1 MSQLFHPIEEET
13 TPGYYAQNFLRVRTG
28 QVASDLKPSNILV
41 GIEDKGVI
49 EEMVE
54 DERSDPAPTKQVG
67 DRLIYL
73 SRNFGELR
81 GVPREPKISD
91 FGLAVPSPGP
101 HYHPI
106 QPDLF
111 QAPEV
116 ILCAG
121 WSFPADIWNL
131 GVMIWDLLER
141 QTLFQAIDPA
151 DGEYRAELHLQEMVA
166 LLGSPPPELLRR
178 GRATSEYFSPKGLL
192 LATHIS
198 TRRNLSLADTITVMD
213 GEDKRKFL
221 KFVGRMLTWLPEDRA
236 TAKDLLSDPWLKF

>member
-1 MSQLFHPIEEET
+1 
-13 TPGYYAQNFLRVRTG
+13 
-28 QVASDLKPSNILV
+28 
-41 GIEDKGVI
+41 
-49 EEMVE
+49 MVE

-131 GVMIWDLLER
+131 GVMVSCQPFLSFHAVYKQSAPTDAPGWGGYIR
-141 QTLFQAIDPA
+141 Y
-151 DGEYRAELHLQEMVA
+151 G
-166 LLGSPPPELLRR
+166 
-178 GRATSEYFSPKGLL
+178 TS
-192 LATHIS
+192 
-198 TRRNLSLADTITVMD
+198 
-213 GEDKRKFL
+213 
-221 KFVGRMLTWLPEDRA
+221 
-236 TAKDLLSDPWLKF
+236 